1 MQMNFKVTYTSG
13 ETHDVKAGFADF
25 VMFERTW
32 NKSVTKFG
40 DDIRLTDL
48 AWLAW
53 RALTSQKMIES
64 PFEPTW
70 LSKVENVEVLSED
83 EMEVPAPLEQSQP

>member
-32 NKSVTKFG
+32 NKSVAKFG

-48 AWLAW
+48 GWLAW
-53 RALTSQKMIES
+53 RALTSKKMIS
-64 PFEPTW
+64 IPFEPDW
-70 LSKVENVEVLSED
+70 LSTVENVEVISDD
-83 EMEVPAPLEQSQP
+83 ELEVSAPLEQIQP

>member
-1 MQMNFKVTYTSG
+1 MQMKFKVIYTTG
-13 ETHDVKAGFADF
+13 EPHEVTAGFADF

-32 NKSVTKFG
+32 NKSVAKFG

-53 RALTSQKMIES
+53 RALTSKKIIS
-64 PFEPTW
+64 IPFEPDW
-70 LSKVENVEVLSED
+70 LNGVENVEVVSD
-83 EMEVPAPLEQSQP
+83 EEVPAPLEQTQP